1 MWHMVGSQQIVS
13 LPAHTAH
20 LFCYGY
26 LLYHSGLNFVIKS
39 LQWAQ
44 CMYNVYVY
52 ACVHMY

>member
-1 MWHMVGSQQIVS
+1 MVGSQQIVP

-39 LQWAQ
+39 LQWVQ
-44 CMYNVYVY
+44 CMYNV
-52 ACVHMY
+52 CVCMCAHVLA